1 MDETNS
7 LVQKKFTVEEAQEL
21 YLFDL
26 ELANVTVNQGL
37 TIDEEFGVMFATQV
51 YNGFNGKQESFI
63 VSRTSLGGKFKDQ
76 MIFRNGGHG
85 TSIGIDKESGR
96 TYLWTNMIEVD
107 RNDQIRTQWLC
118 RVPYVANTTI
128 DIHHSSV
135 QRIKEFP
142 NPNIYQTPFSDSKN
156 NLLALRIS
164 ERISG
169 KLATRIEVY
178 KVNDAKNQRWGNLIN
193 SFSFTPEMNS
203 QVLQGLAIDN
213 NHFYVTFG
221 QSAHDFHLYRI
232 NLSNGTIMEEF
243 EHAIGHS
250 PDGEYVRGFGEPEGL
265 YLYTDPFTKY
275 KTLLTVIVGDLAG
288 RRRQRLFALSSNI
301 GVQKFLG
308 LAGESV
314 QRVPLTRNDN
324 KAKRFDMN
332 RVTSISQIREPG
344 SYYMTTVEGNTLS
357 DHPKKNVAGWWLYV
371 SGGDSGSGINY
382 GCHQLLVRNSV
393 VHAEVYS
400 RVVPSTGNPSA
411 WREMEFK

>member
-142 NPNIYQTPFSDSKN
+142 NPNIYQTPFSDSK
-156 NLLALRIS
+156 
-164 ERISG
+164 
-169 KLATRIEVY
+169 K
-178 KVNDAKNQRWGNLIN
+178 
-193 SFSFTPEMNS
+193 
-203 QVLQGLAIDN
+203 
-213 NHFYVTFG
+213 
-221 QSAHDFHLYRI
+221 
-232 NLSNGTIMEEF
+232 
-243 EHAIGHS
+243 
-250 PDGEYVRGFGEPEGL
+250 
-265 YLYTDPFTKY
+265 
-275 KTLLTVIVGDLAG
+275 
-288 RRRQRLFALSSNI
+288 
-301 GVQKFLG
+301 
-308 LAGESV
+308 
-314 QRVPLTRNDN
+314 
-324 KAKRFDMN
+324 
-332 RVTSISQIREPG
+332 
-344 SYYMTTVEGNTLS
+344 
-357 DHPKKNVAGWWLYV
+357 
-371 SGGDSGSGINY
+371 
-382 GCHQLLVRNSV
+382 
-393 VHAEVYS
+393 
-400 RVVPSTGNPSA
+400 
-411 WREMEFK
+411 